1 MGEEAEQFS
10 DLGNSSEIRKSSEN
24 TGIDKELDRIRL
36 RRTDKNKKFPKTFD
50 DAVLIFGLIAGIVFF
65 IRFSSLEA
73 PIDVED
79 GSALYIPME
88 GLIVEEKTSNKDL
101 GDIFFQETN
110 TPQIDLH
117 QLLNAIEGAK
127 NDDKILGIFIDLS
140 DFLGGYPAEL
150 LKITNQLEDFKLSG
164 KFIIAYSD
172 FFSQSAYIIAS
183 PSTEIISYPSG
194 GVLFQGFSSKR
205 LFFKDF
211 FDKIGLEVINLSEG
225 QFKTAFENLTLSSMS
240 EDDKNQR
247 LNLFSNIW
255 KEITDVIERNRELN
269 LGSIDYF
276 LNNIDQILEQNGG
289 DWGKASVEYKLID
302 SLVKRGDL
310 EKYFKKEYSKDEN
323 EWKHVD
329 YRNYFMS
336 KENNDEENTVAV
348 VNILGPIIDGYQTSG
363 AASGDNIS
371 ALFDKALKN
380 DQIKA
385 MVVRVNTPGGS
396 VFASELIRDALIR
409 VKEKNIPIVTS
420 MGGVAASG
428 GYWVAASTD
437 YIFAEDLTI
446 TGSIGVASVIFNAEG
461 TFNKIGL
468 NEDGV
473 SSSVFSDTYRGI
485 YSKRPNERLINLN
498 KIIIQN
504 IYDKFI
510 NLVSEGRNISIED
523 VHKLAKGQVW
533 IGKDALKFNLIDEI
547 GSLDDAIEKA
557 ASLAEIDEYNVKR
570 IHKKK
575 SRFSNFLPFLIN
587 EIGMKNEIMNKNLDI
602 EYRFESLFT
611 NISNYNDPKAL
622 YYLCGTCLFIN

>member
-1 MGEEAEQFS
+1 MVDFLKKILNIS
-10 DLGNSSEIRKSSEN
+10 KIFFKNLISFILFLPKLF
-24 TGIDKELDRIRL
+24 TG
-36 RRTDKNKKFPKTFD
+36 
-50 DAVLIFGLIAGIVFF
+50 LIIIAGIVFF
-65 IRFSSLEA
+65 LRFSSLDR

-88 GLIVEEKTSNKDL
+88 GLIVEEKKSNTDL

-329 YRNYFMS
+329 YRNYFKS

-428 GYWVAASTD
+428 GYWVASSTD

-485 YSKRPNERLINLN
+485 YSKRPDERLINLN

-523 VHKLAKGQVW
+523 VNKLAKGQVW

-602 EYRFESLFT
+602 EYRFEALFT

>member
-1 MGEEAEQFS
+1 MVDF
-10 DLGNSSEIRKSSEN
+10 LKKILHITKIFFKSLISF
-24 TGIDKELDRIRL
+24 ILFL
-36 RRTDKNKKFPKTFD
+36 PKLFT
-50 DAVLIFGLIAGIVFF
+50 VLIIIAGIVFF
-65 IRFSSLEA
+65 LQFSLLDG

-88 GLIVEEKTSNKDL
+88 GLIVEEKTSNTGL
-101 GDIFFQETN
+101 GDIFFHETN
-110 TPQIDLH
+110 TPQIDLQ

-150 LKITNQLEDFKLSG
+150 LKITNQLEDFKRSG
-164 KFIIAYSD
+164 KFIITYSD

-310 EKYFKKEYSKDEN
+310 EKYFKEEYSKDEN

-329 YRNYFMS
+329 YRNYFKS

-348 VNILGPIIDGYQTSG
+348 VSILGPIIDGYQTSG

-409 VKEKNIPIVTS
+409 VREKNIPIVTS

-485 YSKRPNERLINLN
+485 YSKRPDERLINLN

-523 VHKLAKGQVW
+523 VNKLAKGQVW

-570 IHKKK
+570 IYKKK

-587 EIGMKNEIMNKNLDI
+587 EIGMKNEIINKNLDI
-602 EYRFESLFT
+602 DYRFEALFT

>member
-1 MGEEAEQFS
+1 MVDFLKKILHISKIFFKNLISFILFS
-10 DLGNSSEIRKSSEN
+10 PKLL
-24 TGIDKELDRIRL
+24 TG
-36 RRTDKNKKFPKTFD
+36 
-50 DAVLIFGLIAGIVFF
+50 LIIIAGIVFYL
-65 IRFSSLEA
+65 RFSSLDG

-88 GLIVEEKTSNKDL
+88 GLIVEEKTSNTGL
-101 GDIFFQETN
+101 GDILFQETN

-117 QLLNAIEGAK
+117 QLLNAIEAAK
-127 NDDKILGIFIDLS
+127 SDDKILGIFIDLS

-310 EKYFKKEYSKDEN
+310 EKYFKEEYSKDEN

-329 YRNYFMS
+329 YRNYFKS

-409 VKEKNIPIVTS
+409 VREKNIPIVTS

-428 GYWVAASTD
+428 GYWVASSTD

-485 YSKRPNERLINLN
+485 YSKRPDERLINLN

-523 VHKLAKGQVW
+523 VNKLAKGQVW

-570 IHKKK
+570 IYKKK

-587 EIGMKNEIMNKNLDI
+587 EIGMKNEIINKNLDI
-602 EYRFESLFT
+602 EYRFEALFT

>member
-1 MGEEAEQFS
+1 MPK
-10 DLGNSSEIRKSSEN
+10 LL
-24 TGIDKELDRIRL
+24 TG
-36 RRTDKNKKFPKTFD
+36 
-50 DAVLIFGLIAGIVFF
+50 LIIIAGIVFF
-65 IRFSSLEA
+65 LRFSSLDR

-88 GLIVEEKTSNKDL
+88 GLIVEEKTSNTDL

-329 YRNYFMS
+329 YRNYFKS

-409 VKEKNIPIVTS
+409 VREKNIPIVTS

-485 YSKRPNERLINLN
+485 YSKRPDERLINLN

-523 VHKLAKGQVW
+523 VNKLAKGQVW

-587 EIGMKNEIMNKNLDI
+587 EIGIKNEIMNKNLDI
-602 EYRFESLFT
+602 EYRFEALFT

>member
-1 MGEEAEQFS
+1 MKKILNISKIFFKNLIS
-10 DLGNSSEIRKSSEN
+10 FILFLPKLL
-24 TGIDKELDRIRL
+24 TG
-36 RRTDKNKKFPKTFD
+36 
-50 DAVLIFGLIAGIVFF
+50 LIIIAGIVFF
-65 IRFSSLEA
+65 LRFSSLDR

-88 GLIVEEKTSNKDL
+88 GLIVEEKTSNTDL

-329 YRNYFMS
+329 YRNYFKS
-336 KENNDEENTVAV
+336 KENNYEENTVAV
-348 VNILGPIIDGYQTSG
+348 INILGPIIDGYQTSD

-409 VKEKNIPIVTS
+409 VREKNIPIVTS

-485 YSKRPNERLINLN
+485 YSKRPDERLINLN

-523 VHKLAKGQVW
+523 VNKLAKGQVW

-570 IHKKK
+570 IYKKK

-587 EIGMKNEIMNKNLDI
+587 EIGMKNEIINKNLDI
-602 EYRFESLFT
+602 EYRFEALFT

>member
-1 MGEEAEQFS
+1 MVDFLKKILNIS
-10 DLGNSSEIRKSSEN
+10 KIFFKNLISFILFLPKLL
-24 TGIDKELDRIRL
+24 TG
-36 RRTDKNKKFPKTFD
+36 
-50 DAVLIFGLIAGIVFF
+50 LIIIAGIVFF
-65 IRFSSLEA
+65 LRFSSLDG

-88 GLIVEEKTSNKDL
+88 GLIVEEKTSNTDL

-329 YRNYFMS
+329 YRNYFKS

-409 VKEKNIPIVTS
+409 VREKNIPIVTS

-523 VHKLAKGQVW
+523 VNKLAKGQVW

>member
-1 MGEEAEQFS
+1 M
-10 DLGNSSEIRKSSEN
+10 
-24 TGIDKELDRIRL
+24 IDFLKKILHISKIFF
-36 RRTDKNKKFPKTFD
+36 KNLISFILFLPKLL
-50 DAVLIFGLIAGIVFF
+50 AGLIIIAGIVFF
-65 IRFSSLEA
+65 IRFSSLEG

-88 GLIVEEKTSNKDL
+88 GLIVEEKTSNTDL

-117 QLLNAIEGAK
+117 QLLNTIEGAK

-205 LFFKDF
+205 LFFKDL

-240 EDDKNQR
+240 DDDKNQR

-255 KEITDVIERNRELN
+255 KEITDVIERNRELK
-269 LGSIDYF
+269 LGSIDYY
-276 LNNIDQILEQNGG
+276 LNNIDKILEQNGG

-310 EKYFKKEYSKDEN
+310 EKYFKEEYSSDEN
-323 EWKHVD
+323 EWKYVD
-329 YRNYFMS
+329 YRNYFKS

-371 ALFDKALKN
+371 ALFDKAIKN

-485 YSKRPNERLINLN
+485 YSKRPDERLINLN

-523 VHKLAKGQVW
+523 VNKLAKGQVW

-557 ASLAEIDEYNVKR
+557 ANLAEIDEYNVKR
-570 IHKKK
+570 IYKKK
-575 SRFSNFLPFLIN
+575 SRFSNFLPFLMN
-587 EIGMKNEIMNKNLDI
+587 EIGMKNEIINKNLDI
-602 EYRFESLFT
+602 EYKFEDLFT

>member
-1 MGEEAEQFS
+1 MVDFLKKILNIS
-10 DLGNSSEIRKSSEN
+10 KIFFKNLISFILFLPKLL
-24 TGIDKELDRIRL
+24 TG
-36 RRTDKNKKFPKTFD
+36 
-50 DAVLIFGLIAGIVFF
+50 LIIIAGIVFF
-65 IRFSSLEA
+65 MRFSSLDR

-329 YRNYFMS
+329 YRNYFKS

-485 YSKRPNERLINLN
+485 YSKRPDERLINLN

-510 NLVSEGRNISIED
+510 NLVSEGRNMSIED
-523 VHKLAKGQVW
+523 VNKLAKGQVW

-570 IHKKK
+570 IYKKK

-587 EIGMKNEIMNKNLDI
+587 EIGMKNEIINKNLDI
-602 EYRFESLFT
+602 EYRFEALFT

>member
-1 MGEEAEQFS
+1 MKKILNISKIFFKNLIS
-10 DLGNSSEIRKSSEN
+10 FILFLPKLL
-24 TGIDKELDRIRL
+24 TG
-36 RRTDKNKKFPKTFD
+36 
-50 DAVLIFGLIAGIVFF
+50 LIIIAGIVFF
-65 IRFSSLEA
+65 LRFSSLDR

-88 GLIVEEKTSNKDL
+88 GLIVEEKTSNTDL

-310 EKYFKKEYSKDEN
+310 EKYFKKEYSKDES

-329 YRNYFMS
+329 YRNYFKS

-485 YSKRPNERLINLN
+485 YSKRPDERLINLN

-523 VHKLAKGQVW
+523 VNKLAKGQVW

-570 IHKKK
+570 IYKKK

-587 EIGMKNEIMNKNLDI
+587 EIGMENEIINKNLDI
-602 EYRFESLFT
+602 EYRFEALFT

>member
-1 MGEEAEQFS
+1 MVDFLKKILNIS
-10 DLGNSSEIRKSSEN
+10 KIFFKNLISFILFLPKLL
-24 TGIDKELDRIRL
+24 TG
-36 RRTDKNKKFPKTFD
+36 
-50 DAVLIFGLIAGIVFF
+50 LIIIAGIVFF
-65 IRFSSLEA
+65 LRFSSLDR

-88 GLIVEEKTSNKDL
+88 GLIVEEKTSNTDL

-329 YRNYFMS
+329 YRNYFKS

-485 YSKRPNERLINLN
+485 YSKRPDERLINLN

-510 NLVSEGRNISIED
+510 NLVSKGRNISIED
-523 VHKLAKGQVW
+523 VNKLAKGQVW

-570 IHKKK
+570 IYKKK

-587 EIGMKNEIMNKNLDI
+587 EIGMKNEIINKNLDI
-602 EYRFESLFT
+602 EYRFEALFT

>member
-1 MGEEAEQFS
+1 MVDFLKKILNIS
-10 DLGNSSEIRKSSEN
+10 KIFFKNLISFILFLPKLF
-24 TGIDKELDRIRL
+24 TG
-36 RRTDKNKKFPKTFD
+36 
-50 DAVLIFGLIAGIVFF
+50 LIIIAGIVFF
-65 IRFSSLEA
+65 LRFSSLDR

-88 GLIVEEKTSNKDL
+88 GLIVEEKTSNTDL

-329 YRNYFMS
+329 YRNYFKS

-485 YSKRPNERLINLN
+485 YSKRPDERLINLN

-510 NLVSEGRNISIED
+510 NLVSEGRNMSIED
-523 VHKLAKGQVW
+523 VNKLAKGQVW

-570 IHKKK
+570 IYKKK

-587 EIGMKNEIMNKNLDI
+587 EIGMKNEIINKNLDI
-602 EYRFESLFT
+602 DYRFEALFT

>member
-1 MGEEAEQFS
+1 MVFFFNKILYIS
-10 DLGNSSEIRKSSEN
+10 KIFL
-24 TGIDKELDRIRL
+24 
-36 RRTDKNKKFPKTFD
+36 KN
-50 DAVLIFGLIAGIVFF
+50 LISFILFLPRFLTILIIIAGIVFF
-65 IRFSSLEA
+65 FRFSSLDG

-79 GSALYIPME
+79 GSTLYIPME
-88 GLIVEEKTSNKDL
+88 GLIVEQKVSNTDL

-117 QLLNAIEGAK
+117 QLLNAIKDAK
-127 NDDKILGIFIDLS
+127 NDNKILGIFINLS

-150 LKITNQLEDFKLSG
+150 LKVTNQLEDFKLSG

-172 FFSQSAYIIAS
+172 FFTQSAYVIAS

-194 GVLFQGFSSKR
+194 GVLLQGFSSKR

-240 EDDKNQR
+240 ADDKNQR
-247 LNLFSNIW
+247 LNLFNNIW
-255 KEITDVIERNRELN
+255 KEITNVIERNRELN
-269 LGSIDYF
+269 LGSIDYY

-289 DWGKASVEYKLID
+289 DWGKASVEYNLID

-310 EKYFKKEYSKDEN
+310 EKYFKEEYSKDEN
-323 EWKHVD
+323 EWKNVD
-329 YRNYFMS
+329 YRNYFKS
-336 KENNDEENTVAV
+336 KENIDEESTVAII
-348 VNILGPIIDGYQTSG
+348 NILGPIIDGYQTSG
-363 AASGDNIS
+363 SASGDNIS

-380 DQIKA
+380 DHIKA

-396 VFASELIRDALIR
+396 VFASELIRDALMR

-446 TGSIGVASVIFNAEG
+446 TGSIGVASVIFNAEE

-468 NEDGV
+468 NEDGI
-473 SSSVFSDTYRGI
+473 SSSVFSDAYRGI
-485 YSKRPNERLINLN
+485 YSKRPDERLINLN

-510 NLVSEGRNISIED
+510 SLVSEGRKMSIEN
-523 VHKLAKGQVW
+523 VNKLAKGQVW

-547 GSLDDAIEKA
+547 GSLDNAIKKA
-557 ASLAEIDEYNVKR
+557 ANLAKIDKYNVER
-570 IHKKK
+570 IYKKEN
-575 SRFSNFLPFLIN
+575 RFSKFLPFLIN
-587 EIGMKNEIMNKNLDI
+587 EIGIKDKLMVKNLDI
-602 EYRFESLFT
+602 GYRFETLFSD
-611 NISNYNDPKAL
+611 IKNYNDPKAL
-622 YYLCGTCLFIN
+622 YYLCGTCLLIN

>member
-1 MGEEAEQFS
+1 MVDFLKKILNIS
-10 DLGNSSEIRKSSEN
+10 KIFFKNLLSFILFLPKLL
-24 TGIDKELDRIRL
+24 TG
-36 RRTDKNKKFPKTFD
+36 
-50 DAVLIFGLIAGIVFF
+50 LIIIAGIVFF
-65 IRFSSLEA
+65 LRFSSLDG

-88 GLIVEEKTSNKDL
+88 GLIVEEKTSNTDL

-329 YRNYFMS
+329 YRNYFKS

-409 VKEKNIPIVTS
+409 VREKNIPIVTS

-485 YSKRPNERLINLN
+485 YSKRPDERLINLN

-523 VHKLAKGQVW
+523 VNKLAKGQVW

-602 EYRFESLFT
+602 EYRFEALFT

>member
-1 MGEEAEQFS
+1 MVDFLKKILNIS
-10 DLGNSSEIRKSSEN
+10 KIFFKNLLSFILFLPKLL
-24 TGIDKELDRIRL
+24 TG
-36 RRTDKNKKFPKTFD
+36 
-50 DAVLIFGLIAGIVFF
+50 LIIIAGIVFF
-65 IRFSSLEA
+65 LRFSSLDR

-88 GLIVEEKTSNKDL
+88 GLIVEEKTSNTDL

-329 YRNYFMS
+329 YRNYFKS

-485 YSKRPNERLINLN
+485 YSKRPDERLINLN

-523 VHKLAKGQVW
+523 VNKLAKGQVW

-570 IHKKK
+570 IRKKK

-602 EYRFESLFT
+602 EYRFEALFT

>member
-1 MGEEAEQFS
+1 
-10 DLGNSSEIRKSSEN
+10 
-24 TGIDKELDRIRL
+24 
-36 RRTDKNKKFPKTFD
+36 
-50 DAVLIFGLIAGIVFF
+50 
-65 IRFSSLEA
+65 
-73 PIDVED
+73 
-79 GSALYIPME
+79 ME
-88 GLIVEEKTSNKDL
+88 GLIVEEKTSNTDL

-329 YRNYFMS
+329 YRNYFKS

-485 YSKRPNERLINLN
+485 YSKRPDERLINLN

-523 VHKLAKGQVW
+523 VNKLAKGQVW

-587 EIGMKNEIMNKNLDI
+587 EIGIKNEIMNKNLDI
-602 EYRFESLFT
+602 EYRFEALFT

>member
-1 MGEEAEQFS
+1 MVDFLKKILNIS
-10 DLGNSSEIRKSSEN
+10 KIFFKNLISFILFLPKLL
-24 TGIDKELDRIRL
+24 TG
-36 RRTDKNKKFPKTFD
+36 
-50 DAVLIFGLIAGIVFF
+50 LIIIAGIVFF
-65 IRFSSLEA
+65 LRFSSLDR

-88 GLIVEEKTSNKDL
+88 GLIVEEKTSNTDL

-110 TPQIDLH
+110 TPQIDLY

-329 YRNYFMS
+329 YRNYFKS

-485 YSKRPNERLINLN
+485 YSKRPDERLINLN

-523 VHKLAKGQVW
+523 VNKLAKGQVW

-602 EYRFESLFT
+602 EYRFEALFT

>member
-1 MGEEAEQFS
+1 MKKILNISKIFFKNLIS
-10 DLGNSSEIRKSSEN
+10 FILFLPKLL
-24 TGIDKELDRIRL
+24 TG
-36 RRTDKNKKFPKTFD
+36 
-50 DAVLIFGLIAGIVFF
+50 LIIIAGIVFF
-65 IRFSSLEA
+65 LRFSSLDR

-88 GLIVEEKTSNKDL
+88 GLIVEEKTSNTDL

-329 YRNYFMS
+329 YRNYFKS

-348 VNILGPIIDGYQTSG
+348 VNILGPIIDGNQTSG

-485 YSKRPNERLINLN
+485 YSKRPDERLINLN

-523 VHKLAKGQVW
+523 VNKLAKGQVW

-570 IHKKK
+570 IYKKK

-587 EIGMKNEIMNKNLDI
+587 EIGMENEIINKNLDI
-602 EYRFESLFT
+602 EYRFEALFT

>member
-1 MGEEAEQFS
+1 MVDFLKKILNIS
-10 DLGNSSEIRKSSEN
+10 KIFFKNLISFILFLPKLL
-24 TGIDKELDRIRL
+24 TG
-36 RRTDKNKKFPKTFD
+36 
-50 DAVLIFGLIAGIVFF
+50 LIIIAGIVFF
-65 IRFSSLEA
+65 LRFSSLDR

-88 GLIVEEKTSNKDL
+88 GLIVEEKTSNTDL

-255 KEITDVIERNRELN
+255 KEITDVIEKNRELN

-329 YRNYFMS
+329 YRNYFKS

-485 YSKRPNERLINLN
+485 YSKRPDERLINLN

-523 VHKLAKGQVW
+523 VNKLAKGQVW

-570 IHKKK
+570 IYKKK

-587 EIGMKNEIMNKNLDI
+587 EIGMENEIINKNLDI
-602 EYRFESLFT
+602 EYRFEALFT

>member
-1 MGEEAEQFS
+1 MVDFLKKILNIS
-10 DLGNSSEIRKSSEN
+10 KIFFKNLISFILFLPKLL
-24 TGIDKELDRIRL
+24 TG
-36 RRTDKNKKFPKTFD
+36 
-50 DAVLIFGLIAGIVFF
+50 LIIIAGIVFF
-65 IRFSSLEA
+65 LRFSSLDR

-310 EKYFKKEYSKDEN
+310 EKYFKEEYSKDEN

-329 YRNYFMS
+329 YRNYFKS

-409 VKEKNIPIVTS
+409 VREKNIPIVTS

-485 YSKRPNERLINLN
+485 YSKRPDERLISLN

-523 VHKLAKGQVW
+523 VNKLAKGQVW

-575 SRFSNFLPFLIN
+575 SRFSNFLPFLIS

-602 EYRFESLFT
+602 EYRFEALFT

>member
-1 MGEEAEQFS
+1 MKKILNISKIFFKNLIS
-10 DLGNSSEIRKSSEN
+10 FILFLPKLL
-24 TGIDKELDRIRL
+24 TG
-36 RRTDKNKKFPKTFD
+36 
-50 DAVLIFGLIAGIVFF
+50 LIIIAGIVFF
-65 IRFSSLEA
+65 LRFSSLDR

-88 GLIVEEKTSNKDL
+88 GLIVEEKTSNTDL

-150 LKITNQLEDFKLSG
+150 FKITNQLEDFKLSG

-329 YRNYFMS
+329 YRNYFKS

-409 VKEKNIPIVTS
+409 VREKNIPIVTS

-485 YSKRPNERLINLN
+485 YSKRPDERLINLN

-523 VHKLAKGQVW
+523 VNKLAKGQVW

-570 IHKKK
+570 IYKKK

-587 EIGMKNEIMNKNLDI
+587 EIGIKNEIINKNLDI
-602 EYRFESLFT
+602 EYRFEALFT

>member
-1 MGEEAEQFS
+1 MIDFLKKILHIS
-10 DLGNSSEIRKSSEN
+10 KIFFKNLISFILFLPKLL
-24 TGIDKELDRIRL
+24 TG
-36 RRTDKNKKFPKTFD
+36 
-50 DAVLIFGLIAGIVFF
+50 LIIIAGIVFF

-329 YRNYFMS
+329 YRNYFKS

-446 TGSIGVASVIFNAEG
+446 TGSIGVASAIFNAEG

-485 YSKRPNERLINLN
+485 YSKRPDERLINLN

-523 VHKLAKGQVW
+523 VNKLAKGQVW

>member
-1 MGEEAEQFS
+1 MVDFLKKILNIS
-10 DLGNSSEIRKSSEN
+10 KIFFKNLISFILFLPKLL
-24 TGIDKELDRIRL
+24 TG
-36 RRTDKNKKFPKTFD
+36 
-50 DAVLIFGLIAGIVFF
+50 LIIIAGIVFF
-65 IRFSSLEA
+65 LRFSSLDR

-79 GSALYIPME
+79 GSTLYIPME
-88 GLIVEEKTSNKDL
+88 GLIVEEKTSNTDL

-194 GVLFQGFSSKR
+194 GVLLQGFSSKR

-348 VNILGPIIDGYQTSG
+348 INILGPIIDGYQASG
-363 AASGDNIS
+363 VASGDNIS

-485 YSKRPNERLINLN
+485 YSKRPDERLINLN

-523 VHKLAKGQVW
+523 VNKLAKGQVW

-570 IHKKK
+570 IYKKK

-587 EIGMKNEIMNKNLDI
+587 EIGMKNEIINKNLDI
-602 EYRFESLFT
+602 DYRFEALFT

>member
-1 MGEEAEQFS
+1 MVDFLKKILNIS
-10 DLGNSSEIRKSSEN
+10 KIFFKNLISFILFLPKLL
-24 TGIDKELDRIRL
+24 TG
-36 RRTDKNKKFPKTFD
+36 
-50 DAVLIFGLIAGIVFF
+50 LIIIAGIVFF
-65 IRFSSLEA
+65 LRFSSLDR

-88 GLIVEEKTSNKDL
+88 GLIVEEKTSNTDL

-329 YRNYFMS
+329 YRNYFKS

-409 VKEKNIPIVTS
+409 VREKNIPIVTS

-485 YSKRPNERLINLN
+485 YSKRPDERLINLN

-523 VHKLAKGQVW
+523 VNKLAKGQVW

-602 EYRFESLFT
+602 EYRFEALFT

>member
-1 MGEEAEQFS
+1 MKKILNISKIFFKNLIS
-10 DLGNSSEIRKSSEN
+10 FILFLPKLL
-24 TGIDKELDRIRL
+24 TG
-36 RRTDKNKKFPKTFD
+36 
-50 DAVLIFGLIAGIVFF
+50 LIIIAGIVFF
-65 IRFSSLEA
+65 LRFSSLDR

-88 GLIVEEKTSNKDL
+88 GLIVEEKTSNTDL

-310 EKYFKKEYSKDEN
+310 EKYFKEEYSKDEN

-329 YRNYFMS
+329 YRNYFKS

-485 YSKRPNERLINLN
+485 YSKRPDERLINLN

-523 VHKLAKGQVW
+523 VNKLAKGQVW

-570 IHKKK
+570 IRKKK

-602 EYRFESLFT
+602 EYRFEALFT

>member
-1 MGEEAEQFS
+1 MVDFLKKILNIS
-10 DLGNSSEIRKSSEN
+10 KIFFKNLISFILFLPKLL
-24 TGIDKELDRIRL
+24 TG
-36 RRTDKNKKFPKTFD
+36 
-50 DAVLIFGLIAGIVFF
+50 LIIIAGIVFF
-65 IRFSSLEA
+65 LRFSSLDR

-88 GLIVEEKTSNKDL
+88 GLIVEEKTFNTDL

-485 YSKRPNERLINLN
+485 YSKRPDERLINLN

-523 VHKLAKGQVW
+523 VNKLAKGQVW
-533 IGKDALKFNLIDEI
+533 TGKDALKFNLIDEI

-570 IHKKK
+570 IYKKK

-587 EIGMKNEIMNKNLDI
+587 EIGMKNEIINKNLGI
-602 EYRFESLFT
+602 EYRFEALFT

>member
-1 MGEEAEQFS
+1 MVDFLKKILNIS
-10 DLGNSSEIRKSSEN
+10 KIFFKNLISFILFLPKLL
-24 TGIDKELDRIRL
+24 TG
-36 RRTDKNKKFPKTFD
+36 
-50 DAVLIFGLIAGIVFF
+50 LIIIAGIVFF
-65 IRFSSLEA
+65 LRFSSLDR

-88 GLIVEEKTSNKDL
+88 GLIVEEKTSNTDL

-329 YRNYFMS
+329 YRNYFKS

-409 VKEKNIPIVTS
+409 VREKNIPIVTS

-485 YSKRPNERLINLN
+485 YSKRPDERLINLN

-523 VHKLAKGQVW
+523 VNKLAKGQVW

-570 IHKKK
+570 IYKKK

-587 EIGMKNEIMNKNLDI
+587 EIGMKNEIINKNLDI
-602 EYRFESLFT
+602 EHRFEALFT

>member
-1 MGEEAEQFS
+1 MVYFLKKILHIS
-10 DLGNSSEIRKSSEN
+10 KIFFKNLLSFILFLPKLL
-24 TGIDKELDRIRL
+24 TG
-36 RRTDKNKKFPKTFD
+36 
-50 DAVLIFGLIAGIVFF
+50 LIIIAGIVFF
-65 IRFSSLEA
+65 LRFSSLDG

-88 GLIVEEKTSNKDL
+88 GLIVEEKTSNTDL

-310 EKYFKKEYSKDEN
+310 EKYFKKEYSSDEN

-329 YRNYFMS
+329 YRNYFKS

-485 YSKRPNERLINLN
+485 YSKRPDERLINLN

-523 VHKLAKGQVW
+523 VNKLAKGQVW

-547 GSLDDAIEKA
+547 GSLNDAIEKA

-570 IHKKK
+570 IYKKK

-587 EIGMKNEIMNKNLDI
+587 KIGMKNKIINKNLDI
-602 EYRFESLFT
+602 EYRFEALFT

>member
-1 MGEEAEQFS
+1 MVDFLKKILNIS
-10 DLGNSSEIRKSSEN
+10 KIFFKNLLSFILFLPKLL
-24 TGIDKELDRIRL
+24 TG
-36 RRTDKNKKFPKTFD
+36 
-50 DAVLIFGLIAGIVFF
+50 LIIIAGIVFF
-65 IRFSSLEA
+65 LRFSSLDR

-88 GLIVEEKTSNKDL
+88 GLIVEEKTSNTDL

-329 YRNYFMS
+329 YRNYFKS

-485 YSKRPNERLINLN
+485 YSKRPDERLINLN

-504 IYDKFI
+504 IY
-510 NLVSEGRNISIED
+510 LS
-523 VHKLAKGQVW
+523 
-533 IGKDALKFNLIDEI
+533 LIHI
-547 GSLDDAIEKA
+547 
-557 ASLAEIDEYNVKR
+557 
-570 IHKKK
+570 
-575 SRFSNFLPFLIN
+575 
-587 EIGMKNEIMNKNLDI
+587 
-602 EYRFESLFT
+602 
-611 NISNYNDPKAL
+611 
-622 YYLCGTCLFIN
+622 

>member
-1 MGEEAEQFS
+1 MVDFLKKILNIS
-10 DLGNSSEIRKSSEN
+10 KIFFKNLLSFILFLPKLL
-24 TGIDKELDRIRL
+24 TG
-36 RRTDKNKKFPKTFD
+36 
-50 DAVLIFGLIAGIVFF
+50 LIIIAGIVFF
-65 IRFSSLEA
+65 LRFSSLDR

-88 GLIVEEKTSNKDL
+88 GLIVEEKTSNTDL

-276 LNNIDQILEQNGG
+276 LNNIDQILEQNRG

-310 EKYFKKEYSKDEN
+310 EKYFKKEYSSDEN

-329 YRNYFMS
+329 YRNYFKS

-409 VKEKNIPIVTS
+409 VREKNIPIVTS

-485 YSKRPNERLINLN
+485 YSKRPDERLINLN

-523 VHKLAKGQVW
+523 VNKLAKGQVW

-557 ASLAEIDEYNVKR
+557 ASLAEIDEYNVKK
-570 IHKKK
+570 IYKKK

-587 EIGMKNEIMNKNLDI
+587 EIGMKNEIINKNLDI
-602 EYRFESLFT
+602 EYRFEALFT

>member
-1 MGEEAEQFS
+1 MKKILNISKIFFKNLIS
-10 DLGNSSEIRKSSEN
+10 FILFLPKLL
-24 TGIDKELDRIRL
+24 TG
-36 RRTDKNKKFPKTFD
+36 
-50 DAVLIFGLIAGIVFF
+50 LIIIAGIVFF
-65 IRFSSLEA
+65 LRFSSLDR

-88 GLIVEEKTSNKDL
+88 GLIVEEKTSNTDL

-255 KEITDVIERNRELN
+255 KEITDVIEKNRELN

-329 YRNYFMS
+329 YRNYFKS

-485 YSKRPNERLINLN
+485 YSKRPDERLINLN

-523 VHKLAKGQVW
+523 VNKLAKGQVW

-570 IHKKK
+570 IYKKK

-587 EIGMKNEIMNKNLDI
+587 EIGMKNEIINKNLDI
-602 EYRFESLFT
+602 EHRFEALFT

>member
-1 MGEEAEQFS
+1 MKKILNISKIFFKNLIS
-10 DLGNSSEIRKSSEN
+10 FILFLPKLL
-24 TGIDKELDRIRL
+24 TG
-36 RRTDKNKKFPKTFD
+36 
-50 DAVLIFGLIAGIVFF
+50 LIIIAGIVFF
-65 IRFSSLEA
+65 LRFSSLDR

-88 GLIVEEKTSNKDL
+88 GLIVEEKTSNTDL

-127 NDDKILGIFIDLS
+127 NDDKIIGIFIDLS

-329 YRNYFMS
+329 YRNYFKS

-485 YSKRPNERLINLN
+485 YSKRPDERLINLN

-510 NLVSEGRNISIED
+510 NLVSEGRNISIKD
-523 VHKLAKGQVW
+523 VNKLAKGQVW

-575 SRFSNFLPFLIN
+575 SRFSNFLPFLIS

-602 EYRFESLFT
+602 EYRFEALFT

>member
-1 MGEEAEQFS
+1 MGDFLKKILNIS
-10 DLGNSSEIRKSSEN
+10 KIFFKNLISFILFLPKLL
-24 TGIDKELDRIRL
+24 TG
-36 RRTDKNKKFPKTFD
+36 
-50 DAVLIFGLIAGIVFF
+50 LIIIAGIVFF
-65 IRFSSLEA
+65 LRFSSLDR

-88 GLIVEEKTSNKDL
+88 GLIVEEKTSNTDL

-329 YRNYFMS
+329 YRNYFKS

-409 VKEKNIPIVTS
+409 VREKNIPIVTS

-485 YSKRPNERLINLN
+485 YSKRPDERLINLN

-523 VHKLAKGQVW
+523 VNKLAKGQVW

-570 IHKKK
+570 IYKKK
-575 SRFSNFLPFLIN
+575 RRFSNFLPFLIN
-587 EIGMKNEIMNKNLDI
+587 EIGMENEIINKNLDI
-602 EYRFESLFT
+602 EYRFEALFT

>member
-1 MGEEAEQFS
+1 MVDFLKKILNIS
-10 DLGNSSEIRKSSEN
+10 KIFFKNLISFILFLPKLL
-24 TGIDKELDRIRL
+24 TG
-36 RRTDKNKKFPKTFD
+36 
-50 DAVLIFGLIAGIVFF
+50 LIIIAGIVFLL
-65 IRFSSLEA
+65 RFSSLDR

-79 GSALYIPME
+79 GSALYIPLE
-88 GLIVEEKTSNKDL
+88 GLIVEEKTSNTDL

-255 KEITDVIERNRELN
+255 KEITNVIERNRELN

-329 YRNYFMS
+329 YRNYFKS

-409 VKEKNIPIVTS
+409 VREKNIPIVTS

-485 YSKRPNERLINLN
+485 YSKRPDERLINLN

-510 NLVSEGRNISIED
+510 NLVSEGRNISFED
-523 VHKLAKGQVW
+523 VSKLAKGQVW
-533 IGKDALKFNLIDEI
+533 IGKDALKYNLIDEI

-570 IHKKK
+570 IYKKK

-587 EIGMKNEIMNKNLDI
+587 EIGMKNEIINKNLDI
-602 EYRFESLFT
+602 EYRFEALFT

>member
-1 MGEEAEQFS
+1 MVDFLKKILNIS
-10 DLGNSSEIRKSSEN
+10 KIFFKNLISFILFLPKLL
-24 TGIDKELDRIRL
+24 TG
-36 RRTDKNKKFPKTFD
+36 
-50 DAVLIFGLIAGIVFF
+50 LIIIAGIVFF
-65 IRFSSLEA
+65 LRFSSLDG

-88 GLIVEEKTSNKDL
+88 GLIVEEKTSNTDL

-310 EKYFKKEYSKDEN
+310 EKYFKEEYSKDEN

-329 YRNYFMS
+329 YRNYFKS

-523 VHKLAKGQVW
+523 VNKLAKGQVW

>member
-1 MGEEAEQFS
+1 MKKILNISKIFFKNLIS
-10 DLGNSSEIRKSSEN
+10 FILFLPKLL
-24 TGIDKELDRIRL
+24 TG
-36 RRTDKNKKFPKTFD
+36 
-50 DAVLIFGLIAGIVFF
+50 LIIIAGIVFF
-65 IRFSSLEA
+65 LRFSSLDR

-88 GLIVEEKTSNKDL
+88 GLIVEEKTSNTDL

-329 YRNYFMS
+329 YRNYFKS

-409 VKEKNIPIVTS
+409 VREKNIPIVTS

-485 YSKRPNERLINLN
+485 YSKRPDERLISLN

-510 NLVSEGRNISIED
+510 NLVSEGRNISIDD
-523 VHKLAKGQVW
+523 VNKLAKGQVW

-570 IHKKK
+570 IYKKK

-602 EYRFESLFT
+602 EYRFEALFT

>member
-1 MGEEAEQFS
+1 MKKILNISKIFFKNLIS
-10 DLGNSSEIRKSSEN
+10 FILFLPKLL
-24 TGIDKELDRIRL
+24 TG
-36 RRTDKNKKFPKTFD
+36 
-50 DAVLIFGLIAGIVFF
+50 LIIIAGIVFF
-65 IRFSSLEA
+65 LRFSSLDR

-88 GLIVEEKTSNKDL
+88 GLIVEEKTSNTDL

-329 YRNYFMS
+329 YRNYFKS

-348 VNILGPIIDGYQTSG
+348 VNILGPIIDGNQTSG

-409 VKEKNIPIVTS
+409 VREKNIPIVTS

-485 YSKRPNERLINLN
+485 YSKRPDERLINLN

-523 VHKLAKGQVW
+523 VNKLAKGQVW

-570 IHKKK
+570 IYKKK

-587 EIGMKNEIMNKNLDI
+587 EIGMKNEIINKNLDI
-602 EYRFESLFT
+602 EYRFEALFT

>member
-1 MGEEAEQFS
+1 MGDFLKKILNFS
-10 DLGNSSEIRKSSEN
+10 KIFFKNLISFILFLPKLL
-24 TGIDKELDRIRL
+24 TG
-36 RRTDKNKKFPKTFD
+36 
-50 DAVLIFGLIAGIVFF
+50 LIIIAGIVFF
-65 IRFSSLEA
+65 LRFSSLDR

-88 GLIVEEKTSNKDL
+88 GLIVEEKTSNTDL

-255 KEITDVIERNRELN
+255 KEITDVIEKNRELN

-329 YRNYFMS
+329 YRNYFKS

-485 YSKRPNERLINLN
+485 YSKRPDERLINLN

-523 VHKLAKGQVW
+523 VNKLAKGQVW

-587 EIGMKNEIMNKNLDI
+587 EIGIKNEIMNKNLDI
-602 EYRFESLFT
+602 E
-611 NISNYNDPKAL
+611 
-622 YYLCGTCLFIN
+622 

>member
-1 MGEEAEQFS
+1 MKKILNISKIFFKNLIS
-10 DLGNSSEIRKSSEN
+10 FILFLPKLL
-24 TGIDKELDRIRL
+24 TG
-36 RRTDKNKKFPKTFD
+36 
-50 DAVLIFGLIAGIVFF
+50 LIIIAGIVFF
-65 IRFSSLEA
+65 LRFSSLDR

-88 GLIVEEKTSNKDL
+88 GLIVEEKTSNTDL

-329 YRNYFMS
+329 YRNYFKS

-409 VKEKNIPIVTS
+409 VREKNIPIVTS

-485 YSKRPNERLINLN
+485 YSKRPDERLINLN

-523 VHKLAKGQVW
+523 VNKLAKGQVW

-570 IHKKK
+570 INKKK
-575 SRFSNFLPFLIN
+575 SRFTNFLQFLIN
-587 EIGMKNEIMNKNLDI
+587 EIGMENEIINKNLDI
-602 EYRFESLFT
+602 EYRFEALFT